1 MMQDLRAFSL
11 VHNDFTLTIAMWYA
25 FDLFNSYETR
35 LDRVLIIKLERRHEE
50 QRPER
55 LYKCLEIRLET
66 MAEYESR
73 MGSITAMVKR
83 ADDRHRG
90 LGNSGAATVA
100 LSEDRLVGDTTL
112 VSRRQCRF
120 THSLITVW
128 KQTGPTSTVSLP
140 IFDQEK
146 PIWGSLKVRQMPF
159 YKYLCVLTMVCELQA
174 RPNFDWKAYIKQRID
189 TGDVRWTGPIP
200 S

>member
-128 KQTGPTSTVSLP
+128 ETDWSYFNRLAAYFRPRETHLGQLEGETNAVLQVLMCPNDGVRTTG
-140 IFDQEK
+140 
-146 PIWGSLKVRQMPF
+146 
-159 YKYLCVLTMVCELQA
+159 
-174 RPNFDWKAYIKQRID
+174 
-189 TGDVRWTGPIP
+189 
-200 S
+200 